1 MQGVTWRLLRPLR
14 DFYIWATDEHMYV
27 YMRDRCVCVCVCVPM
42 NVYLCVYVP
51 MNVCLCVCA
60 DECVFVCVCRSSLC
74 VNVALFRRQVGRSCG
89 GV

>member
-51 MNVCLCVCA
+51 MNVCLCVC
-60 DECVFVCVCRSSLC
+60 VFVPII
-74 VNVALFRRQVGRSCG
+74 ALYECGIVPAPRRQEVWRCG
-89 GV
+89 KGGLY